1 MAATQGPVI
10 AGVAISFAI
19 LSFVTICLRLFA
31 RIYVLKRMGLDD
43 CKSIL
48 FRPSLAA
55 VRLVTDLL
63 FLLDLIIGAC
73 VRGPFPV
80 RCD

>member
-1 MAATQGPVI
+1 MATTQGPVI
-10 AGVAISFAI
+10 AGVAISFAV

-48 FRPSLAA
+48 SCPPWLLS
-55 VRLVTDLL
+55 DL
-63 FLLDLIIGAC
+63 
-73 VRGPFPV
+73 
-80 RCD
+80 